1 MERKSLGEL
10 FSFDITPYASPVR
23 YPSGTVIFPEW
34 QKATQLL
41 YLEEGKARCT
51 MSHENGAVT
60 ILDFVEG
67 PYFLGEMELL
77 GVQKNGLCRLDD
89 SPGGMPGGDAE
100 RPCFSP
106 AALYFFQ

>member
-41 YLEEGKARCT
+41 YLEEGK
-51 MSHENGAVT
+51 SPVYHE
-60 ILDFVEG
+60 
-67 PYFLGEMELL
+67 P
-77 GVQKNGLCRLDD
+77 
-89 SPGGMPGGDAE
+89 
-100 RPCFSP
+100 
-106 AALYFFQ
+106 